1 MYSGEAAFNLLV
13 AVRKTVRGRI
23 MFLLIHKH
31 PKSDVMRLS
40 ISLLL
45 LLLLSCVHTNE
56 RPITETRSPVPARL
70 IVREVRQSPCFSL
83 YGGSCSHQQAVLR
96 IEGPVKRDLPYG
108 CLITK
113 DGIPQSDITS
123 DIKGD
128 AIRVAFR
135 CEKRLPFKVVY
146 VMPSGRHFAHCNEYG
161 GTSWNWGS
169 VPDFRGAASTMIR
182 QSCPGVHFEDVA
194 AEIRTGG
201 EAALVSFLKETL
213 GLQAR
218 RKISMD
224 SLQAWDDAY
233 LSLSRDGQSQLQGDF
248 RRAIFE
254 ISTTLALERS
264 LRYVDIND
272 AAFEEAIVKRLE
284 ENLNSATGYEMDAS
298 MDMMLRRLAQS
309 NPQRAGEMGCKELVR
324 EKRRGAL
331 AYLPGA
337 LLVVAKARYS
347 CPVVL
352 DAVRSSLCH
361 ASFYCSSSSRKDGV
375 CEYKDLSDEL
385 NRHLQQKTEKP
396 DAIQRDRI
404 LLAAALSTEGI
415 DDVLRLWHERRS
427 YSIEQAASPECESQ
441 YVMGKKAVP
450 CRCFKE
456 TPAEACSDIRNVTT
470 CTFEVDDRRRL
481 IHNVMS
487 P

>member
-1 MYSGEAAFNLLV
+1 
-13 AVRKTVRGRI
+13 
-23 MFLLIHKH
+23 
-31 PKSDVMRLS
+31 MRLS
-40 ISLLL
+40 LAVF

-56 RPITETRSPVPARL
+56 RPVTETRSPVPARL
-70 IVREVRQSPCFSL
+70 IVREVRHSPCFTL
-83 YGGSCSHQQAVLR
+83 YGGSCSHQEAVLR

-113 DGIPQSDITS
+113 DGMPQSTITS
-123 DIKGD
+123 DIQGD

-135 CEKRLPFKVVY
+135 CEKSLPFKVVY
-146 VMPSGRHFAHCNEYG
+146 VMPSGRHFADCKEYG
-161 GTSWNWGS
+161 GPSWNWAS
-169 VPDFRGAASTMIR
+169 VPDFRAAASTMIG
-182 QSCPGVHFEDVA
+182 QNCPGVHFEDVA

-201 EAALVSFLKETL
+201 EAKLISFLKKTL
-213 GLQAR
+213 PLKAP
-218 RKISMD
+218 RKTSMD

-233 LSLSRDGQSQLQGDF
+233 LSLSPAGQSQLHNDF
-248 RRAIFE
+248 RRAILE
-254 ISTTLALERS
+254 KSSTLALERS
-264 LRYVDIND
+264 LRYADIND
-272 AAFEEAIVKRLE
+272 TAFEEAIVKRLE

-309 NPQRAGEMGCKELVR
+309 NPQRAGEMGCKELMR

-337 LLVVAKARYS
+337 LLVVAKARYN

-352 DAVRSSLCH
+352 DAVRHSLCH
-361 ASFYCSSSSRKDGV
+361 ASFYCSSSSRKDGI
-375 CEYKDLSDEL
+375 CEYKDLSDEID
-385 NRHLQQKTEKP
+385 RHLNQKTEKP
-396 DAIQRDRI
+396 DAVQRDRM

-415 DDVLRLWHERRS
+415 EDVLRLWHERRS
-427 YSIEQAASPECESQ
+427 YSIEQAASPDCQSQ
-441 YVMGKKAVP
+441 YVMGKTSVP
-450 CRCFKE
+450 CHCFKE